1 MNRYQALTTTH
12 GTVDIGTFV
21 DLNTAKTFALQQYG
35 ADLQDVLEIPVITV
49 NTSAFDPG
57 WLLVALGGFLILAL
71 AENKKRKRKRG
82 RHVSATR

>member
-12 GTVDIGTFV
+12 GPVDIGTFP
-21 DLNTAKTFALQQYG
+21 DLNAAKVWALQQYG
-35 ADLQDVLEIPVITV
+35 AELQDVLEIPVITV

-57 WLLVALGGFLILAL
+57 WLVVALGAFLILAL
-71 AENKKRKRKRG
+71 AEKRKRKRG